1 MFETQSVTNTV
12 TRREIIVGESFF
24 DATELNSLVDIR
36 SISRGIILGIT
47 AVGENAR
54 QLPAGRQVL
63 TITGMPQFKK
73 DIIKEL
79 LGIWIVSIIILSCE
93 HVPIIITGLVIAMA
107 RSPMKIRVSLGCS
120 GRNTRRNG
128 RNERRIIDRATGEVI
143 FGNIIQRRTDL
154 LNIDFSIKSS
164 SPYLQITILES
175 LAIRDGLQ
183 FLRNRIGESGA
194 SRPTVLTGFQP

>member
-54 QLPAGRQVL
+54 QLPAGRQVV

-79 LGIWIVSIIILSCE
+79 PENVYISFDIDGLLPYLC
-93 HVPIIITGLVIAMA
+93 PNTGTPVAGGFAIEELIFLFEEMI
-107 RSPMKIRVSLGCS
+107 SS
-120 GRNTRRNG
+120 GRK
-128 RNERRIIDRATGEVI
+128 IIGFDLCEVAPGKDQWD
-143 FGNIIQRRTDL
+143 GNVGARVLYKLCL
-154 LNIDFSIKSS
+154 LALKS
-164 SPYLQITILES
+164 QKK
-175 LAIRDGLQ
+175 A
-183 FLRNRIGESGA
+183 A
-194 SRPTVLTGFQP
+194 LT